1 MKPLGVREN
10 QRPRGDRHGDFR
22 SQSSRKNLLGL
33 DRLTPFSLPVGKR
46 GRPLACAAMEDT
58 IKVLAL
64 KIEFQPEVPDDPTT
78 TGNGTLDLRSY
89 DQFVQEEGHFIDPAP
104 HNNAYFNSQMEA
116 LRRYWYFVS
125 DKELELTWDVYPLA
139 GTEAFRLPVRMSYYG
154 SEGPWADSSIGDKL
168 GHFVIDAVTF
178 VDAEAPEIDFS
189 AYQSIILFHAGSDQQ
204 NNIDFIN
211 DTPNDFYTGFLRLA
225 EPVYVDDG
233 AVAVDESIIIPET
246 VSQDNRVNA
255 LNAVMAHEFGHQL
268 GLVDLYNTANFVTQV
283 GDFSLMDNN
292 GMSVGVVLD
301 NSIPPIGGT
310 IPVYPDAWSRAY
322 LSFDIA
328 GEVSYAENESLF
340 AAALHYPSQEIA
352 RIPVT
357 NFEYFLLENRQTN
370 ADRPPDFSLDGVI
383 IADPLTGVIL
393 GPGYALF
400 QGNDTILV
408 ADAEYDQLIPGDGM
422 LIWHIDECPAYLDY
436 IGSGQDNF
444 FNNTLQWDKNRRFVS
459 LEEADGVID
468 FGGNYY
474 TGYGSPLDMFRADNN
489 ASFTPFTNPSSHTNL
504 GADSHEFID
513 DISVSDTVMYAD
525 INTDWLMAG
534 WPQMSRPAFMSAPV
548 IGKLAS
554 DATLQIVMATDNK
567 VLIWRSNGEK
577 LIPNADSIGILKF
590 DSSIAVYPLAVAAE
604 CDTEIVGRPILL
616 DLQGDGDLE
625 VAVSTKLGTIYC
637 FEPVDQIPDGRADL
651 IPGFPVFDAGL
662 SHVSPIAVK
671 FLTLIRDELLAFDES
686 GDVHL
691 FSLFDGA
698 VSDSV
703 ISALP
708 SIPISAC
715 AYSTAGKNVIDA
727 LVLPLGGRPRLY
739 RLIADSGSVAFV
751 LEELGTPFE
760 TRKIVAGDIDRDG
773 ELPEIVALGYD
784 GIALID
790 PDGSNDWYLPVDD
803 SLMQVVLGDLNSDGY
818 PEIVAA
824 GNSRIYAFNYTGALL
839 SNFPINLAIRDL
851 TGVIEA
857 EPVLGDVDGDG
868 NPDIVVG
875 LPSGTI
881 QAYNWHGDRISG
893 FPLPS
898 SFAVKRACALD
909 DVNADGRIDLV
920 SVENSG
926 FVKAWNISSPIAAAN
941 VPWAVAGG
949 NPGNNGYLAP
959 VFEKPVVMTDEQLPK
974 NSVFCY
980 PNPARNSTAIRYYL
994 NSDSQVK
1001 IDIYDFIGELVTSVK
1016 ASGLAHA
1023 DNEYVWDC
1031 SAVASGV
1038 YYCRVEAGNGA
1049 GNVWRLFKIAV
1060 VR

>member
-1 MKPLGVREN
+1 
-10 QRPRGDRHGDFR
+10 
-22 SQSSRKNLLGL
+22 
-33 DRLTPFSLPVGKR
+33 
-46 GRPLACAAMEDT
+46 
-58 IKVLAL
+58 
-64 KIEFQPEVPDDPTT
+64 
-78 TGNGTLDLRSY
+78 
-89 DQFVQEEGHFIDPAP
+89 
-104 HNNAYFNSQMEA
+104 
-116 LRRYWYFVS
+116 
-125 DKELELTWDVYPLA
+125 
-139 GTEAFRLPVRMSYYG
+139 
-154 SEGPWADSSIGDKL
+154 
-168 GHFVIDAVTF
+168 
-178 VDAEAPEIDFS
+178 
-189 AYQSIILFHAGSDQQ
+189 
-204 NNIDFIN
+204 
-211 DTPNDFYTGFLRLA
+211 
-225 EPVYVDDG
+225 
-233 AVAVDESIIIPET
+233 
-246 VSQDNRVNA
+246 
-255 LNAVMAHEFGHQL
+255 
-268 GLVDLYNTANFVTQV
+268 
-283 GDFSLMDNN
+283 
-292 GMSVGVVLD
+292 
-301 NSIPPIGGT
+301 
-310 IPVYPDAWSRAY
+310 
-322 LSFDIA
+322 
-328 GEVSYAENESLF
+328 
-340 AAALHYPSQEIA
+340 
-352 RIPVT
+352 
-357 NFEYFLLENRQTN
+357 
-370 ADRPPDFSLDGVI
+370 
-383 IADPLTGVIL
+383 
-393 GPGYALF
+393 
-400 QGNDTILV
+400 
-408 ADAEYDQLIPGDGM
+408 
-422 LIWHIDECPAYLDY
+422 
-436 IGSGQDNF
+436 
-444 FNNTLQWDKNRRFVS
+444 
-459 LEEADGVID
+459 
-468 FGGNYY
+468 
-474 TGYGSPLDMFRADNN
+474 
-489 ASFTPFTNPSSHTNL
+489 
-504 GADSHEFID
+504 
-513 DISVSDTVMYAD
+513 MYAD